1 MFNNFWCW
9 NYHFFP
15 LVVPLIQSSTFILNS
30 RGLNILFNRQNE
42 VGNITWSSHVICVTC
57 TLRKSLDRSVLE
69 SFTKAE
75 KLTSVKPRWILRW
88 KNSNLHKS
96 ISTSTFTSKFLK
108 FHISKL
114 KLVIFERFYT
124 KIYSKITI
132 FVWNVNKTLF
142 LLLKMNFWTDFY
154 EW

>member
-42 VGNITWSSHVICVTC
+42 LGNITWSSHVMCVTC

-69 SFTKAE
+69 SFAKAE

-96 ISTSTFTSKFLK
+96 ISTSTFHFEI
-108 FHISKL
+108 FIISY
-114 KLVIFERFYT
+114 FQAE
-124 KIYSKITI
+124 
-132 FVWNVNKTLF
+132 NGH
-142 LLLKMNFWTDFY
+142 FWTFLYKNIFKNDYFCLKC
-154 EW
+154 